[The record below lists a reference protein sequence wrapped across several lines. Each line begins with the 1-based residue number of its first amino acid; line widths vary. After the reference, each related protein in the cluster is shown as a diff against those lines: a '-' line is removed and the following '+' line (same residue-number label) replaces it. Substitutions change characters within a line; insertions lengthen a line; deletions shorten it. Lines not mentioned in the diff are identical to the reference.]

1 MNEKSTSSVHWS
13 VWVVGI
19 LGLLWNAAGCMAY
32 MAEMDPGSLEATA
45 RALIENRPAWATG
58 AFATAV
64 WGGALGS
71 VILLLRRSLAFYV
84 FVVSLLGVAVHVFY
98 NLFMGGGTGSY
109 GPFEITMSIM
119 IPVIGA
125 FLIWYAKMAE
135 SKGWIS

>member
-13 VWVVGI
+13 FWVVGVVALI
-19 LGLLWNAAGCMAY
+19 WNAGGCMAY
-32 MAEMDPGSLEATA
+32 MAEMDPSTFEATA

-58 AFATAV
+58 AFAIAV

-71 VILLLRRSLAFYV
+71 VILLLRKSLAFYV
-84 FVVSLLGVAVHVFY
+84 FVASFLGVAVQWYY
-98 NLFMGGGTGSY
+98 NFFMGGGTGSY
-109 GPFEITMSIM
+109 GPRDIAMAIM

-125 FLIWYAKMAE
+125 FLIWYTKMAE